1 MADLPAND
9 EIKIGSKVAIEK
21 KEDQGT
27 GKLTEGIVKAKL
39 TSSKTHPHG
48 IKVELEDGQV
58 GRVKQLLDIG
68 NKIKISKS
76 ETFEDGILTEDYAKE
91 GPGEEYVSHVRISVG
106 GEPSSNNSF
115 DNDRPIPKN
124 EDAYTEFKSTFQH
137 DLKEEVLRKSGKI
150 EDADTR
156 KNAQKSI
163 RHNIRKEISLTLA
176 AFANND
182 GGRLFIGINDD
193 SSILGLDKDLEECG
207 GTVDKLQL
215 TIMDSL
221 KNFLKDNSFLSK
233 LKLEFA
239 ASDDKRYLIIT
250 APAATQPIIVH
261 DSNDEEMYV
270 RIQNRSQKFTATE
283 FIKYCKD
290 RFN

>member
-1 MADLPAND
+1 MTDLPTND
-9 EIKIGSKVAIEK
+9 QIIIGSKVGIEK

-27 GKLTEGIVKAKL
+27 GKLTEGTVKTKL

-76 ETFEDGILTEDYAKE
+76 ETFEDGILTEDNTKV
-91 GPGEEYVSHVRISVG
+91 GPGEEYETHVRITVG
-106 GEPSSNNSF
+106 DEPPSNNSF
-115 DNDRPIPKN
+115 ENSRPIPKN

-137 DLKEEVLRKSGKI
+137 DLKEEYLRKSGKI
-150 EDADTR
+150 EEADIR

-163 RHNIRKEISLTLA
+163 RHDIQKEISLTVA

-207 GTVDKLQL
+207 GTIDKLQL

-239 ASDDKRYLIIT
+239 ASDDKRYLIISV
-250 APAATQPIIVH
+250 PGATQPIIIH
-261 DSNDEEMYV
+261 DANTEEMYV
-270 RIQNRSQKFTATE
+270 RVQNRSQKFTATE
-283 FIKYCKD
+283 FLKHCKD
-290 RFN
+290 RF

>member
-1 MADLPAND
+1 MTDLPAND

-68 NKIKISKS
+68 NKTKISKS
-76 ETFEDGILTEDYAKE
+76 ETFEDGILTEDYTKE
-91 GPGEEYVSHVRISVG
+91 GPGEEYESHIIMSVG
-106 GEPSSNNSF
+106 GEPPSNN
-115 DNDRPIPKN
+115 RPIPKN

-283 FIKYCKD
+283 FLKHCKD
-290 RFN
+290 RF

>member
-1 MADLPAND
+1 MTALPTND
-9 EIKIGSKVAIEK
+9 QINIGSKVAIEK

-27 GKLTEGIVKAKL
+27 GKLTEGTVKTKL

-76 ETFEDGILTEDYAKE
+76 ETFEDGILTEDYTKE
-91 GPGEEYVSHVRISVG
+91 GPGEEYETHVRMSVG
-106 GEPSSNNSF
+106 GELPSNN
-115 DNDRPIPKN
+115 RPIPKN

-137 DLKEEVLRKSGKI
+137 DLKEEYLRKSGKI
-150 EDADTR
+150 EEADIR

-163 RHNIRKEISLTLA
+163 RHDIQKEISLTVA

-207 GTVDKLQL
+207 GTIDKLQL
-215 TIMDSL
+215 TIIDSL
-221 KNFLKDNSFLSK
+221 KNFLNDNSFLSK

-239 ASDDKRYLIIT
+239 DSNDKRYLIISV
-250 APAATQPIIVH
+250 PGATQPIIVH
-261 DSNDEEMYV
+261 DSNNEEMYV
-270 RIQNRSQKFTATE
+270 RVQNRSQKFTTTE
-283 FIKYCKD
+283 FLKHCKD
-290 RFN
+290 RF

>member
-1 MADLPAND
+1 MTDLPTND
-9 EIKIGSKVAIEK
+9 QIIIGSKVGIEK

-27 GKLTEGIVKAKL
+27 GKLTEGTVKTKL

-76 ETFEDGILTEDYAKE
+76 ETFEDGILTEDNTKV
-91 GPGEEYVSHVRISVG
+91 GPGEEYETHVRITVG
-106 GEPSSNNSF
+106 DEPPSNNTH
-115 DNDRPIPKN
+115 IPKN

-137 DLKEEVLRKSGKI
+137 DLKEEYLRKSGKI
-150 EDADTR
+150 EEADIR

-163 RHNIRKEISLTLA
+163 RHDIQKEISLTIA

-207 GTVDKLQL
+207 GTIDKLQL

-221 KNFLKDNSFLSK
+221 KNFLNDNSFLSK

-239 ASDDKRYLIIT
+239 ASNDKRYLIISV
-250 APAATQPIIVH
+250 PGATQPIIIH
-261 DSNDEEMYV
+261 DANNEEMYV
-270 RIQNRSQKFTATE
+270 RVQNRSQKFTATE
-283 FIKYCKD
+283 FLKHCKD
-290 RFN
+290 RF

>member
-1 MADLPAND
+1 MTDLPAND

-27 GKLTEGIVKAKL
+27 GKLTEGIVKTKL

-68 NKIKISKS
+68 NKTKISKS
-76 ETFEDGILTEDYAKE
+76 ETFEDGILTEDYTKE
-91 GPGEEYVSHVRISVG
+91 GPGEEYESHIIMSVG
-106 GEPSSNNSF
+106 GEPPSNN
-115 DNDRPIPKN
+115 RPIPKN

-283 FIKYCKD
+283 FLKHCKD
-290 RFN
+290 RF